1 MTEQTPAAAD
11 GSSKKTSSQFT
22 LMRLYTKDVSFEA
35 PGAPQVFTQDWKPE
49 TKVQFNSGATRIGD
63 NQFEVVL
70 MLNVVTQLGE
80 KVAYI
85 AEVKQA
91 GVFLID
97 VPEAALEAL
106 LHVHCPNILYPYAC
120 EAITGLVTRGSFPQL
135 LLQPMNFEAIYA
147 GAKQRQQAAAA
158 ADAAKH

>member
-11 GSSKKTSSQFT
+11 ASKKTSGQFT

-35 PGAPQVFTQDWKPE
+35 PGAPQVFTQEWKPE
-49 TKVQFNSGATRIGD
+49 TKVQFNSGATRVGD
-63 NQFEVVL
+63 NQYEVVL
-70 MLNVVTQLGE
+70 MLNVVTQQGD

-91 GVFLID
+91 GIFLID
-97 VPEAALEAL
+97 VPEPALETL
-106 LHVHCPNILYPYAC
+106 LHVHCPSILYPYAC
-120 EAITGLVTRGSFPQL
+120 EAITSLVTRGSFPQV

-147 GAKQRQQAAAA
+147 SAKQRQQAAAA
-158 ADAAKH
+158 ETAKH

>member
-1 MTEQTPAAAD
+1 MTEQTAAENNRKP
-11 GSSKKTSSQFT
+11 GGQFT
-22 LMRLYTKDVSFEA
+22 LMRIYAKDVSFEA
-35 PGAPQVFTQDWKPE
+35 PGTPQAFLAEWKPE
-49 TKVQFNSGATRIGD
+49 TKVQFNTSASRIGD
-63 NQFEVVL
+63 NQFEVVM
-70 MLNVVTQLGE
+70 MLNVVPNHAE

-91 GVFLID
+91 GVF
-97 VPEAALEAL
+97 VVEAPEAALEAL
-106 LHVHCPNILYPYAC
+106 LHVHCPSILYPYAC

-158 ADAAKH
+158 EAAKH